1 LEDTLTT
8 STPSSTPSR
17 ITAPI
22 TIVSCDCHAGA
33 PPEDYRD
40 YLDPGYRELFDAAVA
55 DREGLERR
63 SAEIIGTGPMSP
75 DSDEENAALT
85 ARWTPERRLEQLDA
99 DGIAAEVIF
108 PQPAG
113 RAAPPF
119 YNLFGHPLDPEDPKA
134 AGAGCRAYNRWL
146 ADFCAGSP
154 QPERHAGL
162 ALVGVVDDVAAAVAE
177 VEWAKRAG
185 LRGVILR
192 SQPLSGYG
200 WHDPRYEPLW
210 SVCEALEM
218 PIHTHGGE
226 GLELGDLPGSRSI
239 FFTEVVW
246 FAHRLFWHL
255 LWSGVLER
263 HPNLRLVFTEQ
274 FADWVPP
281 LLERLDMQYAGT
293 VSSIT
298 LTDGLSMKPSAY
310 WARQC
315 HVGASFMS
323 RDECEMRHQIGVPTI
338 LWGSDFPHEEGTWP
352 DTVAALHATFHGV
365 PEPELRAMLGEN
377 AIRLYGLDGE
387 LLAGHG
393 ERLGPTV
400 ETFV

>member
-1 LEDTLTT
+1 MTQ
-8 STPSSTPSR
+8 P
-17 ITAPI
+17 TAPLM
-22 TIVSCDCHAGA
+22 IVSCDCHAGA
-33 PPEDYRD
+33 PPAEYRD
-40 YLDPGYRELFDAAVA
+40 YLDRKYRAQYDAALA
-55 DREGLERR
+55 DDERQKHR
-63 SAEIIGTGPMSP
+63 SAEVVGSGPMSP
-75 DSDEENAALT
+75 DSDDEHAALT
-85 ARWTPERRLEQLDA
+85 PRWTSERRLQQLDL

-119 YNLFGHPLDPEDPKA
+119 YNFFGHPLDPDDPRA
-134 AGAGCRAYNRWL
+134 AAAGCRAYNRWL

-162 ALVGVVDDVAAAVAE
+162 ALVGIVDDVGAAVTE
-177 VEWAKRAG
+177 IEWAKRAG

-200 WHDPRYEPLW
+200 WHDPRYEPIW
-210 SVCEALEM
+210 SACEALEM

-226 GLELGDLPGSRSI
+226 GLEVGDLPGSRSI

-281 LLERLDMQYAGT
+281 LLRRLDMQYEGT
-293 VSSIT
+293 VST
-298 LTDGLSMKPSAY
+298 LTLTEGLSMKPSEY

-315 HVGASFMS
+315 NVGASFMS
-323 RDECEMRHQIGVPTI
+323 REECELRHQIGVGTV
-338 LWGSDFPHEEGTWP
+338 LWGSDFPHDEGTWP
-352 DTVAALHATFHGV
+352 DTRAALHATFDGV
-365 PEPELRAMLGEN
+365 PEAELRAMLGEN
-377 AIRLYGLDGE
+377 AIRVYGFDE
-387 LLAGHG
+387 QRLAEHAD
-393 ERLGPTV
+393 RVGPAA
-400 ETFV
+400 ETFA

>member
-1 LEDTLTT
+1 MTDRLASE
-8 STPSSTPSR
+8 SSPLM
-17 ITAPI
+17 
-22 TIVSCDCHAGA
+22 IVSCDCHAGA
-33 PPEDYRD
+33 PAGDYRD
-40 YLDPGYRELFDAAVA
+40 YLEPGYRAAYDEVLA
-55 DREGLERR
+55 DPGRVTRR
-63 SAEIIGTGPMSP
+63 AAEVIGSGPMSS
-75 DSDEENAALT
+75 DGDEERAALS
-85 ARWTPERRLEQLDA
+85 ARWTAERRIEQLDA

-113 RAAPPF
+113 RAGPPF
-119 YNLFGHPLDPEDPKA
+119 YNFFGHPLDPADPAA

-154 QPERHAGL
+154 APERHAGL
-162 ALVGVVDDVAAAVAE
+162 ALLGVVDDVEAAVAE

-185 LRGVILR
+185 LRGIILR
-192 SQPLSGYG
+192 SQPLSGQG

-226 GLELGDLPGSRSI
+226 GLELGNFPGARSI
-239 FFTEVVW
+239 FFTEVIW

-263 HPNLRLVFTEQ
+263 HPNLQLVFTEQ

-281 LLERLDMQYAGT
+281 LLERLDRQYEGT

-298 LTDGLSMKPSAY
+298 LTEGLSMRPSAY

-323 RDECEMRHQIGVPTI
+323 RAECEMRHEIGVPTI
-338 LWGSDFPHEEGTWP
+338 LWGSDFPHDEGTWP
-352 DTVAALHATFHGV
+352 DTVARMHETFDGV
-365 PEPELRAMLGEN
+365 PEAELRAMLGAN
-377 AIRLYGLDGE
+377 ALSVYALDPDA
-387 LLAGHG
+387 LAAHAG
-393 ERLGPTV
+393 RIGPAV
-400 ETFV
+400 EDFA

>member
-1 LEDTLTT
+1 MKNLAAPLMIVSSDCHVGA
-8 STPSSTPSR
+8 PSS
-17 ITAPI
+17 
-22 TIVSCDCHAGA
+22 
-33 PPEDYRD
+33 EYRE
-40 YLDPGYRELFDAAVA
+40 YLDPAYRVAYDESIA
-55 DREGLERR
+55 DRERLESRT
-63 SAEIIGTGPMSP
+63 AEVVGRGPMS
-75 DSDEENAALT
+75 SDGDAEHDALT
-85 ARWTPERRLEQLDA
+85 ARWTAERRLTQLDA
-99 DGIAAEVIF
+99 DGLAAEVVY

-119 YNLFGHPLDPEDPKA
+119 YNIFGHPLDPGDPLA
-134 AGAGCRAYNRWL
+134 AAAGCRAHNRWL

-162 ALVGVVDDVAAAVAE
+162 ALVGIVDDVKAAVAE

-192 SQPLSGYG
+192 SQPLSGFG

-210 SVCEALEM
+210 SVCESLEM

-263 HPNLRLVFTEQ
+263 HPNLQLVLAEQ
-274 FADWVPP
+274 FADWVPA
-281 LLERLDMQYAGT
+281 LLHRLDKQYAGT

-298 LTDGLSMKPSAY
+298 LTEGLSMKPSAY

-315 HVGASFMS
+315 HVGASFMN
-323 RDECEMRHQIGVPTI
+323 REECELRHEIGVRSI
-338 LWGSDFPHEEGTWP
+338 LWGSDFPHDEGTWP
-352 DTVAALHATFHGV
+352 DTAVALHATFDGV
-365 PEPELRAMLGEN
+365 PQAELRAMLGEN
-377 AIRLYGLDGE
+377 AIRVYGFDVDS
-387 LLAGHG
+387 LARHA
-393 ERLGPTV
+393 ERVGPAI
-400 ETFV
+400 EKFA